1 MEALINSNPKNITIS
16 AVFNNEEVGRFK
28 IKWKLN
34 GKEKQN
40 F

>member
-1 MEALINSNPKNITIS
+1 LKNAFLLS
-16 AVFNNEEVGRFK
+16 KKLKRPLNNEEVGRFK